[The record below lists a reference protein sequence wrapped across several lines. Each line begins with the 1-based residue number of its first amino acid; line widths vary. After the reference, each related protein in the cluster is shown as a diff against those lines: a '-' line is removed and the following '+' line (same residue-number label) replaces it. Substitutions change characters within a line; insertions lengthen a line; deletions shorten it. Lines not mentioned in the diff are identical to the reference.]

1 MMNPENLTKDWV
13 DALENENLSVH
24 DPKTM
29 DTERIHGKPKYCS
42 TEQTTQQQ
50 NVNGQI
56 NLNKTATNASTRKYE
71 DLFEYKA
78 LGI

>member
-42 TEQTTQQQ
+42 TE
-50 NVNGQI
+50 
-56 NLNKTATNASTRKYE
+56 
-71 DLFEYKA
+71 
-78 LGI
+78 